1 MIDQLIS
8 ILKECFK
15 ALPDIRRDNQRY
27 SLDSLLSLAFAMFHL
42 KDSSLSLFR
51 QQFSVR
57 GVNLEKVYGVRAL
70 PGDTALREAID
81 GVEPELLQSCFSA
94 LIDFLEKAGVLKK
107 RRVLSSLGGHLVV
120 AVDGTGHYCS
130 GKQHCEH
137 CLVKTSRTGETQY
150 YHQALGAVN
159 VHPNSSEVFPIVAEA
174 IVKQDGQTK
183 NDCELNAA
191 KRLLPKIRE
200 IMGKGAI
207 ITVFDAL
214 YCTGQHIAALQAQDM
229 RFIIAT
235 KGQTFVDVQ
244 ADRLKRDGQL
254 QQVSW
259 TEASLSKTLVYTFNY
274 ANDLILNGQHPDCRV
289 NYFELTV
296 TDKKTGE
303 RMYYGTFVTDIL
315 ITDALAKELE
325 QVARCRWKIENET
338 FNTLKN
344 QGYHLEHNYGHGKKY
359 LATNFMLLTF
369 LAFLVDQMAQYLD
382 RDFKAAKNAAKTY
395 KALWELV
402 RGLFYFVPV
411 TSIGAVYR
419 FIAKQQKLNIP
430 ALE

>member
-1 MIDQLIS
+1 
-8 ILKECFK
+8 
-15 ALPDIRRDNQRY
+15 
-27 SLDSLLSLAFAMFHL
+27 
-42 KDSSLSLFR
+42 
-51 QQFSVR
+51 
-57 GVNLEKVYGVRAL
+57 
-70 PGDTALREAID
+70 
-81 GVEPELLQSCFSA
+81 
-94 LIDFLEKAGVLKK
+94 
-107 RRVLSSLGGHLVV
+107 
-120 AVDGTGHYCS
+120 
-130 GKQHCEH
+130 
-137 CLVKTSRTGETQY
+137 
-150 YHQALGAVN
+150 
-159 VHPNSSEVFPIVAEA
+159 
-174 IVKQDGQTK
+174 
-183 NDCELNAA
+183 
-191 KRLLPKIRE
+191 
-200 IMGKGAI
+200 
-207 ITVFDAL
+207 
-214 YCTGQHIAALQAQDM
+214 M

-244 ADRLKRDGQL
+244 ADRLRREGQL

-259 TEASLSKTLVYTFNY
+259 TEASLNKTLVYTFNY

-315 ITDALAKELE
+315 ITDTLAKELE

-344 QGYHLEHNYGHGKKY
+344 QGYHLEHNYGHGKKF

-382 RDFKAAKNAAKTY
+382 RDFQAAKNAAKTY

-411 TSIGAVYR
+411 MSIGATYR